1 MFIDIS
7 GSRRCNRIGRF
18 PVQTPIGAR
27 PGLGTQPCYG
37 APGGL
42 GIENVKTQLL
52 TLVQWDG
59 PLDNDQSLPWGS
71 YIAVTKR

>member
-37 APGGL
+37 VPGGL

-52 TLVQWDG
+52 TLVQ
-59 PLDNDQSLPWGS
+59 
-71 YIAVTKR
+71 